1 MDLRE
6 YLAGNDM
13 SIASL
18 SRESGLPYTTVSELV
33 NGKKQL
39 GRCSAET
46 VYRLAVALDTTVER
60 LLAAEG
66 GSGFT
71 DRYTLSRAQ
80 SLFLAKKLWDENVYC
95 GMRMVNR
102 NVTFPQT
109 RTIIEGIN
117 VPGVSLDDIT
127 AILNMRDAWKHVL
140 SSVDEKLDV
149 AYICTLNSFIARNE
163 ALEWGVLRY
172 GRVGISG
179 TDHVPPV
186 PVPAQTESDIHAIV
200 CSYDSA
206 TERALEL
213 FCYITYNQLF
223 WDGNKR
229 TALVAANKL
238 LISKGSGFL
247 TVREQDMPQFNNLL
261 TQMYNSGN
269 KTELKRFLW
278 SHAITGLDL
287 EDRTQS

>member
-1 MDLRE
+1 MRLKDYISEQNL
-6 YLAGNDM
+6 
-13 SIASL
+13 SIASI

-33 NGKKQL
+33 NGRKAL
-39 GRCSAET
+39 GKCSAET
-46 VYRLAVALDTTVER
+46 VYRFAATLGTTVEN
-60 LLAAEG
+60 LLVAESG
-66 GSGFT
+66 RGFT
-71 DRYTLSRAQ
+71 DRYSLSRAQ
-80 SLFLAKKLWDENVYC
+80 SVFLAKRLWDENVYC
-95 GMRMVNR
+95 GMRMENR

-140 SSVDEKLDV
+140 NSVDDKLDF
-149 AYICTLNSFIARNE
+149 AYICKLNSFIARNE
-163 ALEWGVLRY
+163 ALDWGVLRY

-179 TDHVPPV
+179 TGHVPPV
-186 PVPAQTESDIHAIV
+186 PVPAQVEADVHRIV
-200 CSYDSA
+200 CSFDSA

-238 LISKGSGFL
+238 LVSKGSGFL
-247 TVREQDMPQFNNLL
+247 TIKDHDIPQFNVLL
-261 TQMYNSGN
+261 TRMYDTGENM
-269 KTELKRFLW
+269 ELKQFLW
-278 SHAITGLDL
+278 SNAITGLEL
-287 EDRTQS
+287 EVGAQS